1 MKTYIL
7 DSINSTNT
15 YLKDHYQDYQH
26 LDCVLTY
33 QQIQGKGRLAN
44 TWFSTDKDLTFSILI
59 KDKLSAKAI
68 QLMPLYTAYILN
80 NVISTYTND
89 SLIKWPNDLLIHGKK
104 VSGILV
110 ESLYQDSL
118 KALIIGIGINVNNK
132 DFPDHIKNQA
142 ISLSQISQED
152 VDVEKLLLKIQDHFE
167 KDYEIYKNDPTFII
181 KDLNQKLA
189 YKNQWITYIENQI
202 NHQAL
207 CKEINEDGHL
217 MVENNHKK
225 KILISSVIHH
235 LRKD

>member
-1 MKTYIL
+1 MKTYFL
-7 DSINSTNT
+7 DSVNSTNT

-26 LDCVLTY
+26 FDCILTHH
-33 QQIQGKGRLAN
+33 QTQGKGRLVN

-80 NVISTYTND
+80 KVISLYTEE
-89 SLIKWPNDLLIHGKK
+89 SFIKWPNDILIQGKK

-118 KALIIGIGINVNNK
+118 KALIIGIGINVNNN
-132 DFPDHIKNQA
+132 DFPNHIKNQA
-142 ISLSQISQED
+142 ISLSQISQ
-152 VDVEKLLLKIQDHFE
+152 VDIKQDSLLLKIQNQFE

-189 YKNQWITYIENQI
+189 YKNQWITYTENQK
-202 NHQAL
+202 NHQAI

-217 MVENNHKK
+217 MVETNHKK

-235 LRKD
+235 LRKN